1 MRRNILSAAAIAA
14 VSAFAAS
21 CAGWGEGS
29 RAGAMAGTWEGTG
42 LQTPSD
48 GTEAWPLRVVLNKD
62 GDGAIAY
69 PSLECGGALTRLR
82 SIGNTVVYREV
93 ITYGAD
99 TCIAGG
105 AITIVNGG
113 QGKLFW
119 YWTGEGT
126 AEPEV
131 SATAVLKRVA
141 D

>member
-1 MRRNILSAAAIAA
+1 MRRYVVSVAAIVG

-21 CAGWGEGS
+21 CAGWGEGGK
-29 RAGAMAGTWEGTG
+29 AVMAGTWEGTG
-42 LQTPSD
+42 LQEPSD
-48 GTEAWPLRVVLNKD
+48 GAEAWPLRVVLNKD

-69 PSLECGGALTRLR
+69 PTLGCGGPLTRLR

-105 AITIVNGG
+105 TITIVNGG